1 MLYYNHRERER
12 EDKTMTLTSK
22 DVNTLIRVYSAT
34 LIKYNTYAKTWKT
47 EATKERYI
55 NELDT
60 LENLIEEYAEL
71 LTDKALVRYLNLQD
85 RREDIGA
92 FW

>member
-1 MLYYNHRERER
+1 
-12 EDKTMTLTSK
+12 MTLTSK
-22 DVNTLIRVYSAT
+22 DVNTLIRVYSVT

>member
-12 EDKTMTLTSK
+12 EDKAMTLTSK
-22 DVNTLIRVYSAT
+22 DVNTLIRVYSVT